1 MDHPQKKINTKK
13 QNTNFYGSPA
23 KVGGSS
29 IIKQIA

>member
-23 KVGGSS
+23 KVGGVVLLS
-29 IIKQIA
+29 K